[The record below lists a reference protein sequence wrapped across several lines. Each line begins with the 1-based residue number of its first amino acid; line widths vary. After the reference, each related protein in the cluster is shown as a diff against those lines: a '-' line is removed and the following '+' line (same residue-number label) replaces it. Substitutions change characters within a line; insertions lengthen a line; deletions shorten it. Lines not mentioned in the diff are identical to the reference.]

1 MNNLKEKIEKALDK
15 CDVVVVSGSPGTGKS
30 TLIKEIEKER
40 HIHHTGITYNCI
52 KFGIKHSE
60 LIAIDD
66 VRETELKTVIQRI
79 QDAVAKTN
87 IKTKAIIVVD
97 KFDKSVLDSV
107 VLKIKHFHIAKP
119 RSRSVMPRIKEVQEL
134 LQSIEE
140 QKFITD
146 KIQVS
151 CLNDLYQME
160 QQLKYSMD
168 MNEKYEFEFVSNN
181 HKITQLSFELDDSK
195 AKVEDLESEIVELK
209 ALMEETYHENQKM
222 LNQCEAGSHIV
233 INELEEH
240 ISILIKK
247 LKNEESENKDL
258 IKENYSLHLKIKE
271 LNDILYDQNEE
282 KIELEGSNQEL
293 EQSLSQCLN
302 KIQTYQ
308 NTVAVFEDK
317 TRLLEKANSDLESEI
332 DYLKEKAHC
341 LEEELNN
348 EVEETGF
355 FKEMSEDFI
364 TQIKWLNNTI
374 EVYRGEIDED
384 TIRRVEYTVQQLRE
398 SFGDDYEV

>member
-1 MNNLKEKIEKALDK
+1 MNNLKEKIEKAFNK
-15 CDVVVVSGSPGTGKS
+15 YDVVVLSGSPGVGKS
-30 TLIKEIEKER
+30 TLLKEIEKER
-40 HIHHTGITYNCI
+40 HIHYSGITYNSI
-52 KFGIKHSE
+52 KFSIKHSN

-66 VRETELKTVIQRI
+66 VRETELKNVIQRI

-97 KFDKSVLDSV
+97 RFDKSVLDSV
-107 VLKIKHFHIAKP
+107 ILKIKHFHMAKP

-151 CLNDLYQME
+151 CLNDLYHME
-160 QQLKYSMD
+160 QELKHLRD
-168 MNEKYEFEFVSNN
+168 LNEKYECEAVLHDHNY
-181 HKITQLSFELDDSK
+181 TQLALDLDDSK
-195 AKVEDLESEIVELK
+195 AE
-209 ALMEETYHENQKM
+209 
-222 LNQCEAGSHIV
+222 
-233 INELEEH
+233 
-240 ISILIKK
+240 
-247 LKNEESENKDL
+247 NEEL
-258 IKENYSLHLKIKE
+258 IKENYSLNLKIKE
-271 LNDILYDQNEE
+271 LNDLLYDQNEE
-282 KIELEGSNQEL
+282 KMVLIQTVEDLK
-293 EQSLSQCLN
+293 QSVTYCMN
-302 KIQTYQ
+302 KIQTYK

-317 TRLLEKANSDLESEI
+317 ARLLEKANNDLES
-332 DYLKEKAHC
+332 YLNEKVHC
-341 LEEELNN
+341 LKEELNN
-348 EVEETGF
+348 EVEETAF

-374 EVYRGEIDED
+374 EVYRGEVDED

>member
-15 CDVVVVSGSPGTGKS
+15 CDVVVVSGVSGVGKS
-30 TLIKEIEKER
+30 TLLKEIAKER
-40 HIHHTGITYNCI
+40 HIHYSNPTYNCI
-52 KFGIKHSE
+52 KFSIKHSD

-66 VRETELKTVIQRI
+66 VRETELKNVIQKI

-107 VLKIKHFHIAKP
+107 VLKIKHYRMVKQKAKGVLP
-119 RSRSVMPRIKEVQEL
+119 KIKEYQEL
-134 LQSIEE
+134 LKSIEE
-140 QKFITD
+140 QRFLTD
-146 KIQVS
+146 NVQIS

-160 QQLKYSMD
+160 QELKYLRD
-168 MNEKYEFEFVSNN
+168 LNEKYECEAVLHDHNY
-181 HKITQLSFELDDSK
+181 TQLSLDLDDSK
-195 AKVEDLESEIVELK
+195 A
-209 ALMEETYHENQKM
+209 EN
-222 LNQCEAGSHIV
+222 EV
-233 INELEEH
+233 
-240 ISILIKK
+240 
-247 LKNEESENKDL
+247 L

-271 LNDILYDQNEE
+271 LNDLLYEQNEE
-282 KIELEGSNQEL
+282 KTALEETIDSL
-293 EQSLSQCLN
+293 KQSVSYCMN

-317 TRLLEKANSDLESEI
+317 TRLLEKANNDLES
-332 DYLKEKAHC
+332 YLNEKVHC
-341 LEEELNN
+341 LKEELNN
-348 EVEETGF
+348 EVEETAF

-374 EVYRGEIDED
+374 EVYRGEVDED

>member
-1 MNNLKEKIEKALDK
+1 MNNLKEKIEKALNK
-15 CDVVVVSGSPGTGKS
+15 YDVVVLSGSPGVGKS
-30 TLIKEIEKER
+30 TLLKEIEKER
-40 HIHHTGITYNCI
+40 HIHYSGITYNSI
-52 KFGIKHSE
+52 KFSIKHSN

-66 VRETELKTVIQRI
+66 VRETELKNVIQRI

-107 VLKIKHFHIAKP
+107 VLKIKHFHMAKP

-151 CLNDLYQME
+151 CLNDLYHME
-160 QQLKYSMD
+160 QELKHLRD
-168 MNEKYEFEFVSNN
+168 LNEKYECEAVLHDHNY
-181 HKITQLSFELDDSK
+181 TQLSLDLDDSK
-195 AKVEDLESEIVELK
+195 A
-209 ALMEETYHENQKM
+209 EN
-222 LNQCEAGSHIV
+222 EV
-233 INELEEH
+233 
-240 ISILIKK
+240 
-247 LKNEESENKDL
+247 L

-271 LNDILYDQNEE
+271 LNDLLYDQNEE
-282 KIELEGSNQEL
+282 KTALEETIDSL
-293 EQSLSQCLN
+293 KQSVSYCMN

-317 TRLLEKANSDLESEI
+317 TRLLEKENNELES
-332 DYLKEKAHC
+332 YLNEKVHC
-341 LEEELNN
+341 LKEELNN
-348 EVEETGF
+348 EVEETAF

-374 EVYRGEIDED
+374 EVYRGEVDED

>member
-15 CDVVVVSGSPGTGKS
+15 CDVVVVSGVSGVGKS
-30 TLIKEIEKER
+30 TLLKEIEKER
-40 HIHHTGITYNCI
+40 HIHYSNPTYNCI
-52 KFGIKHSE
+52 KFGIKHSD

-66 VRETELKTVIQRI
+66 VRETELKNVIQKI

-107 VLKIKHFHIAKP
+107 VLKIKHYRMVKP
-119 RSRSVMPRIKEVQEL
+119 KSKGVLPKIKEYQEL
-134 LQSIEE
+134 LKSIEE
-140 QKFITD
+140 QRFLTD
-146 KIQVS
+146 NVQIS

-160 QQLKYSMD
+160 QELKYLRD
-168 MNEKYEFEFVSNN
+168 LNEKYEFEAVLHDHNY
-181 HKITQLSFELDDSK
+181 TQLALDLDDSK
-195 AKVEDLESEIVELK
+195 AKVEELESEIVELK
-209 ALMEETYHENQKM
+209 ALIKEITDKTQEELTD
-222 LNQCEAGSHIV
+222 
-233 INELEEH
+233 LEEH
-240 ISILIKK
+240 NIILIER
-247 LKNEESENKDL
+247 LRNEESENKDL

-271 LNDILYDQNEE
+271 LNDLLYDQNEE

-293 EQSLSQCLN
+293 EQSLSQCFN

-317 TRLLEKANSDLESEI
+317 TRLLEKANNELKCEI
-332 DYLKEKAHC
+332 DYLNEKVHC
-341 LEEELNN
+341 LKEELDN
-348 EVEETGF
+348 EVEETAF

-374 EVYRGEIDED
+374 EVYRGEVDED

>member
-15 CDVVVVSGSPGTGKS
+15 CDVVVLSGSPGVGKS
-30 TLIKEIEKER
+30 TLLKEIEKER
-40 HIHHTGITYNCI
+40 HIHYSNTNYNCI

-66 VRETELKTVIQRI
+66 VRETELKNVIQRI

-107 VLKIKHFHIAKP
+107 VLKIKHFRMVKPKAKSILP
-119 RSRSVMPRIKEVQEL
+119 KIKDVQEL
-134 LQSIEE
+134 LKSIEE

-146 KIQVS
+146 NVQIS

-160 QQLKYSMD
+160 QELKYLRD
-168 MNEKYEFEFVSNN
+168 LNEKYECEAVLHDHNY
-181 HKITQLSFELDDSK
+181 TQLSLDLDDSK
-195 AKVEDLESEIVELK
+195 AE
-209 ALMEETYHENQKM
+209 
-222 LNQCEAGSHIV
+222 
-233 INELEEH
+233 
-240 ISILIKK
+240 
-247 LKNEESENKDL
+247 NEEL
-258 IKENYSLHLKIKE
+258 IKENYSLHLQIKE
-271 LNDILYDQNEE
+271 LNDLLYDQNEE
-282 KIELEGSNQEL
+282 KMVLIQTVEDLK
-293 EQSLSQCLN
+293 QSVTYCMN
-302 KIQTYQ
+302 KIQTYK

-317 TRLLEKANSDLESEI
+317 ARLLEKANNELEN
-332 DYLKEKAHC
+332 YLNEKVYC
-341 LEEELNN
+341 LKEELNN
-348 EVEETGF
+348 EVEETAF

-374 EVYRGEIDED
+374 EVYRGEVDED

>member
-15 CDVVVVSGSPGTGKS
+15 CDVVVVSGVSGVGKS
-30 TLIKEIEKER
+30 TLLKEIAKER
-40 HIHHTGITYNCI
+40 HIHYSNPTYNCI
-52 KFGIKHSE
+52 KFGIKHSD

-66 VRETELKTVIQRI
+66 VRETELKNVIQKI
-79 QDAVAKTN
+79 QDGVAKTN

-107 VLKIKHFHIAKP
+107 VLKIKHYRMVKPKAKGVLP
-119 RSRSVMPRIKEVQEL
+119 KIKEYQEL
-134 LQSIEE
+134 LKSIEE
-140 QKFITD
+140 QRFLTD
-146 KIQVS
+146 NVQIS
-151 CLNDLYQME
+151 CLNDLYKME
-160 QQLKYSMD
+160 QELKYLRD
-168 MNEKYEFEFVSNN
+168 LNEKYECEAVLHDHNY
-181 HKITQLSFELDDSK
+181 TQLALDLDDSK
-195 AKVEDLESEIVELK
+195 AKVEELETEIVELK
-209 ALMEETYHENQKM
+209 ALMNEYDSIYHNKRSKLEEENEHI
-222 LNQCEAGSHIV
+222 LNQLRQDNI
-233 INELEEH
+233 
-240 ISILIKK
+240 
-247 LKNEESENKDL
+247 KNEEL

-293 EQSLSQCLN
+293 EQSLSQCFN

-317 TRLLEKANSDLESEI
+317 TRLLEKANNELECEI
-332 DYLKEKAHC
+332 DYLNENVHC
-341 LEEELNN
+341 LKEELDN
-348 EVEETGF
+348 EAEETAF

-374 EVYRGEIDED
+374 EVYRGEVDED

>member
-1 MNNLKEKIEKALDK
+1 MNNLKEKITNALNK
-15 CDVVVVSGSPGTGKS
+15 YDVVVLSGFPGVGKS
-30 TLIKEIEKER
+30 TLLKEIEKER
-40 HIHHTGITYNCI
+40 HIHYSNTNYNCI

-66 VRETELKTVIQRI
+66 VRETELKNVIQRI

-107 VLKIKHFHIAKP
+107 VLKIKHFRMVKPKAKSILP
-119 RSRSVMPRIKEVQEL
+119 KIKDVQEL
-134 LQSIEE
+134 LKSIEE

-146 KIQVS
+146 NVQIS

-160 QQLKYSMD
+160 QELKYLRD
-168 MNEKYEFEFVSNN
+168 LNEKYECEAVLHDHNY
-181 HKITQLSFELDDSK
+181 TQLSLDLDDSK
-195 AKVEDLESEIVELK
+195 AE
-209 ALMEETYHENQKM
+209 
-222 LNQCEAGSHIV
+222 
-233 INELEEH
+233 
-240 ISILIKK
+240 
-247 LKNEESENKDL
+247 NEEL

-293 EQSLSQCLN
+293 EQSLSQCFN

-317 TRLLEKANSDLESEI
+317 TRLLEKANNDLECEI
-332 DYLKEKAHC
+332 DYLNEKVHC
-341 LEEELNN
+341 LKEELDN
-348 EVEETGF
+348 EAEETAF

-374 EVYRGEIDED
+374 EVYRGEVDED

>member
-15 CDVVVVSGSPGTGKS
+15 CDVIVLSGSPGVGKS
-30 TLIKEIEKER
+30 TLLKEIEKER
-40 HIHHTGITYNCI
+40 HIHHSNPTYNCI
-52 KFGIKHSE
+52 KFSIKHSD

-66 VRETELKTVIQRI
+66 VRETELKKVIQRI

-107 VLKIKHFHIAKP
+107 VLRIKHFHIAKP
-119 RSRSVMPRIKEVQEL
+119 RSRSFIPRIKEVQEL
-134 LQSIEE
+134 LKSIEE

-146 KIQVS
+146 KVQVS

-160 QQLKYSMD
+160 QQLKYSID
-168 MNEKYEFEFVSNN
+168 LNEKYECEAVLHDHNY
-181 HKITQLSFELDDSK
+181 TQLSLNLDDSK
-195 AKVEDLESEIVELK
+195 AE
-209 ALMEETYHENQKM
+209 
-222 LNQCEAGSHIV
+222 
-233 INELEEH
+233 
-240 ISILIKK
+240 
-247 LKNEESENKDL
+247 NEEL

-271 LNDILYDQNEE
+271 LNDLLYDQNEE
-282 KIELEGSNQEL
+282 KISLIQTVEDLK
-293 EQSLSQCLN
+293 QSVTYCMN
-302 KIQTYQ
+302 KIQIYQ

>member
-1 MNNLKEKIEKALDK
+1 MNNLKEKITNALNK
-15 CDVVVVSGSPGTGKS
+15 YDVVVLSGSPGVGKS
-30 TLIKEIEKER
+30 TLLKEIEKER
-40 HIHHTGITYNCI
+40 HIHYSNVSYNCI
-52 KFGIKHSE
+52 KFGIKHSD

-66 VRETELKTVIQRI
+66 VRETELKNVIQRI

-107 VLKIKHFHIAKP
+107 VLRIKHFHIAKP

-168 MNEKYEFEFVSNN
+168 LNKKYENEAVLHDHNY
-181 HKITQLSFELDDSK
+181 TQLSLDLDDSK
-195 AKVEDLESEIVELK
+195 A
-209 ALMEETYHENQKM
+209 EN
-222 LNQCEAGSHIV
+222 EV
-233 INELEEH
+233 
-240 ISILIKK
+240 
-247 LKNEESENKDL
+247 L

-271 LNDILYDQNEE
+271 LNDLLYDQNEE
-282 KIELEGSNQEL
+282 KTALEETIDSL
-293 EQSLSQCLN
+293 KQSVSYCMN

-317 TRLLEKANSDLESEI
+317 TRLLEKANNELES
-332 DYLKEKAHC
+332 YLNEKVHC
-341 LEEELNN
+341 LKEELNN
-348 EVEETGF
+348 EVEETAF

-374 EVYRGEIDED
+374 EVYRGEVDED

>member
-15 CDVVVVSGSPGTGKS
+15 CDVVVVSGVSGVGKS
-30 TLIKEIEKER
+30 TLLKEIAKER
-40 HIHHTGITYNCI
+40 HIHYSNPTYNCI
-52 KFGIKHSE
+52 KFGIKHSG

-66 VRETELKTVIQRI
+66 VRETELKNVIQKI

-107 VLKIKHFHIAKP
+107 ILRIKHFHIAKP

-146 KIQVS
+146 EIQVS
-151 CLNDLYQME
+151 CLNDLYHME
-160 QQLKYSMD
+160 QELQHLRD
-168 MNEKYEFEFVSNN
+168 LNEKYECEAVLHDHNY
-181 HKITQLSFELDDSK
+181 TQLSLDLDDSK
-195 AKVEDLESEIVELK
+195 A
-209 ALMEETYHENQKM
+209 EN
-222 LNQCEAGSHIV
+222 EV
-233 INELEEH
+233 
-240 ISILIKK
+240 
-247 LKNEESENKDL
+247 L

-271 LNDILYDQNEE
+271 LNNILYDQNEE

-302 KIQTYQ
+302 KIQTYK
-308 NTVAVFEDK
+308 NTIAVYEDK
-317 TRLLEKANSDLESEI
+317 IILLEKANNELES
-332 DYLKEKAHC
+332 YLNEKVHF
-341 LEEELNN
+341 LKEELNN
-348 EVEETGF
+348 EAEETGYY
-355 FKEMSEDFI
+355 KEMSEELL
-364 TQIKWLNNTI
+364 TEVKWLKNSI
-374 EVYRGEIDED
+374 EVYRSEVDED
-384 TIRRVEYTVQQLRE
+384 TIRRVEYTVKQLRE

>member
-15 CDVVVVSGSPGTGKS
+15 CDVVVVSGVSGVGKS
-30 TLIKEIEKER
+30 TLLKEIAKER
-40 HIHHTGITYNCI
+40 HIHYSNPTYNCI
-52 KFGIKHSE
+52 KFGIKHSD

-66 VRETELKTVIQRI
+66 VRETELKNVIQKI
-79 QDAVAKTN
+79 QDGVAKTN

-107 VLKIKHFHIAKP
+107 VLKIKHYRMVKPKAKGVLP
-119 RSRSVMPRIKEVQEL
+119 KIKEYQEL
-134 LQSIEE
+134 LKSIEE
-140 QKFITD
+140 QRFLTD
-146 KIQVS
+146 NVQIS
-151 CLNDLYQME
+151 CLNDLYKME
-160 QQLKYSMD
+160 QELKYLRD
-168 MNEKYEFEFVSNN
+168 LNEKYECEAVLHDHNY
-181 HKITQLSFELDDSK
+181 TQLALDLDDSK
-195 AKVEDLESEIVELK
+195 AKVEELETEIVELK
-209 ALMEETYHENQKM
+209 ALMNEYDSIYHNKRSKLEEENEHI
-222 LNQCEAGSHIV
+222 LNQLRQDNI
-233 INELEEH
+233 
-240 ISILIKK
+240 
-247 LKNEESENKDL
+247 KNEEL

-317 TRLLEKANSDLESEI
+317 TRLLEKANNDLESEI

-341 LEEELNN
+341 LEEELDN
-348 EVEETGF
+348 EAEETAF

-374 EVYRGEIDED
+374 EVYRGEVDED